1 MPQSDSVS
9 SPNQETLLAFLLDTV
24 PFQELGRASLES
36 VLGNISTQFFA
47 AGELILQAGQSQVSH
62 LLVIYQGKVRL
73 FLPGQ
78 DGSENLEDLRG
89 PGDTLGAL
97 GIFMESLSNLNAEA
111 VQDTLC
117 LLIPRD
123 EFLHLTERSAR
134 FSQFYLKYLS
144 EHYVGKAL
152 SELRRPK
159 ATASSEGAL
168 YLFSAQ
174 VGDLVR
180 RRPEMIRDDQPIQ
193 AAAAQLTSG
202 RVGALLVTDA
212 GGKVVGV
219 ITDRD
224 LRRVVTE
231 DIDHSGPV
239 SRIMSAPVHI
249 IGFHTICFDALLEML
264 RLKVHHL
271 AIERRGKIEGM
282 VSGHDLMVAQGSSPF
297 YLLRE
302 ILNADQFD
310 EIYDLS
316 RRVPL
321 VVRSLIYEGARPG
334 NITRMITLLNDYI
347 LERVLSLLQR
357 EQGAPPVPYCWL
369 LMGSEGRKEQTFR
382 TDQDNGLVYAD
393 SEDPEQAKRADEYF
407 TAFTTQAIE
416 HLVACG
422 FPRCPGNMMASNP
435 QWRQPY
441 LKWRGLFDRWIYK
454 PEPKEVLYA
463 TIFFDFRPGHGEL
476 ALGERL
482 RDHLARE
489 VRGQEVFLRLLAKDA
504 LTTPTPL
511 TMFRNFVLE
520 KKGEH
525 KNKIDLKTKGLVPFV
540 DFARVLSLAHGIKE
554 TNTLERLQL
563 LGEGGHISQELTTE
577 AVQAYEFQ
585 MQLRLMHQQR
595 LYEEGVPPNNF
606 LDPGDLS
613 DLERHTLKDAF
624 AVTNELKAALKDQF
638 RLNLG

>member
-1 MPQSDSVS
+1 MPQGGIADNPS
-9 SPNQETLLAFLLDTV
+9 QETLLAFLLDTP
-24 PFQELGRASLES
+24 PFQELGRAGLES
-36 VLGNISTQFFA
+36 VLDKVSTQHFA
-47 AGELILQAGQSQVSH
+47 EGELILQAGQSQLTH

-73 FLPGQ
+73 FLPGR
-78 DGSENLEDLRG
+78 DGSENLQDLRG
-89 PGDTLGAL
+89 PGETIGAL
-97 GIFMESLSNLNAEA
+97 GIFRESLSNLNAEA
-111 VQDTLC
+111 VEDTLC

-123 EFLHLTERSAR
+123 EFLHLTGKSAR
-134 FSQFYLKYLS
+134 FSQYYLKYLS

-152 SELRRPK
+152 TELRRPQ

-168 YLFSAQ
+168 FLFSAQ

-180 RRPEMIRDDQPIQ
+180 RRPEMIGADQPIQ

-202 RVGALLVTDA
+202 RVGALLVTGDE
-212 GGKVVGV
+212 GGVVGV
-219 ITDRD
+219 VTDRD

-231 DIDHSGPV
+231 DLDHTRPV
-239 SRIMSAPVHI
+239 RTIMSAPVHSI
-249 IGFHTICFDALLEML
+249 SFHTICFDALLEML

-282 VSGHDLMVAQGSSPF
+282 VSGHDLMVAQGASPF

-302 ILNADQFD
+302 ILNADKFD

-347 LERVLSLLQR
+347 LERVLSLLQE
-357 EQGAPPVPYCWL
+357 EQGPPPVPYCWL

-382 TDQDNGLVYAD
+382 TDQDNGLIYAD
-393 SEDPEQAKRADEYF
+393 PEDPKQAQRAQEYF

-422 FPRCPGNMMASNP
+422 FPRCPGNMMASNT

-441 LKWRGLFDRWIYK
+441 LKWRALFDRWVYK

-463 TIFFDFRPGHGEL
+463 TIFFDFRPGHGDSS
-476 ALGERL
+476 LGERL
-482 RDHLARE
+482 REHLARE
-489 VRGQEVFLRLLAKDA
+489 VRGQEVFLRLLAKDT

-511 TMFRNFVLE
+511 TMFRNFVVE

-563 LGEGGHISQELTTE
+563 LGEGGHLSPELTTE
-577 AVQAYEFQ
+577 AMQAYEFQ

-595 LYEEGVPPNNF
+595 LYEEGLPPNNY
-606 LDPGDLS
+606 LDPGELS
-613 DLERHTLKDAF
+613 ELERHTLKDAF
-624 AVTNELKAALKDQF
+624 AVTGELKAVLKDQF

>member
-1 MPQSDSVS
+1 MPQDDSAS
-9 SPNQETLLAFLLDTV
+9 SLAPEILLAFLLDTP
-24 PFQELGRASLES
+24 PFQELGRAGLET
-36 VLGNISTQFFA
+36 LLDKISTRHFA
-47 AGELILQAGQSQVSH
+47 AGELILQAGQSQVTH
-62 LLVIYQGKVRL
+62 LLVIYQGQVRL

-78 DGSENLEDLRG
+78 DGSENLQDLRS
-89 PGDTLGAL
+89 PGETIGAL
-97 GIFMESLSNLNAEA
+97 GIFRESLSNLNAEA
-111 VQDTLC
+111 TEDTLC
-117 LLIPRD
+117 LLIPRE
-123 EFLHLTERSAR
+123 EFLRLTEKSAR
-134 FSQFYLKYLS
+134 FAQYYLKYLS

-159 ATASSEGAL
+159 AALSSEGSL

-174 VGDLVR
+174 VGDVVR
-180 RRPEMIRDDQPIQ
+180 RRPETITASQPIQ
-193 AAAAQLTSG
+193 DAAAQLTAG
-202 RVGALLVTDA
+202 KVGALLVADEA
-212 GGKVVGV
+212 GEVVGV
-219 ITDRD
+219 VTDRD
-224 LRRVVTE
+224 LRQVVA
-231 DIDHSGPV
+231 DGLDHRRPV
-239 SRIMSAPVHI
+239 SAIMSSPVHTI
-249 IGFHTICFDALLEML
+249 SFHTVCFDALLEML

-271 AIERRGKIEGM
+271 AIERRGKIEGI
-282 VSGHDLMVAQGSSPF
+282 VGGHDLMVAQGSSPF

-302 ILNADQFD
+302 ILAAEQFD

-334 NITRMITLLNDYI
+334 NITRMITLLNDYL
-347 LERVLSLLQR
+347 LERVLNLLQK
-357 EQGAPPVPYCWL
+357 EQGPPPVPYCWL

-382 TDQDNGLVYAD
+382 TDQDNGLLYAD
-393 SEDPEQAKRADEYF
+393 PKDPEEGRRAQEYF

-416 HLVACG
+416 HLVGCG
-422 FPRCPGNMMASNP
+422 FPRCPGDMMASNP
-435 QWRQPY
+435 LWRQPY
-441 LKWRGLFDRWIYK
+441 AKWRELFDRWIHK

-463 TIFFDFRPGHGEL
+463 TIFFDFRPGHGEFS
-476 ALGERL
+476 LGERL
-482 RDHLARE
+482 RDHLTKE
-489 VRGQEVFLRLLAKDA
+489 VRGQEVFLRLLAKDT
-504 LTTPTPL
+504 LTTPSPL
-511 TMFRNFVLE
+511 TMFRNFVVE

-563 LGEGGHISQELTTE
+563 LGEGGHLSAELTTE

-595 LYEEGVPPNNF
+595 LDEEGLPPNNF
-606 LDPGDLS
+606 LDPSELS

-624 AVTNELKAALKDQF
+624 AVTGELKAVLREQF

>member
-1 MPQSDSVS
+1 MPQGDSAGKLA
-9 SPNQETLLAFLLDTV
+9 PETLLAFLLDTP
-24 PFQELGRASLES
+24 PFQELGRAGLEA
-36 VLGNISTQFFA
+36 VLSKVSTRQYA
-47 AGELILQAGQSQVSH
+47 AGELILQAGQSQVTH
-62 LLVIYQGKVRL
+62 LLVIYQGQVRL

-78 DGSENLEDLRG
+78 DGSENLQDLRG
-89 PGDTLGAL
+89 PGETIGAL
-97 GIFMESLSNLNAEA
+97 GIFRESLSNLNAEA
-111 VQDTLC
+111 TQETLC
-117 LLIPRD
+117 LLIPRE
-123 EFLHLTERSAR
+123 EFLHLTEKSAR
-134 FSQFYLKYLS
+134 FAQYYLKYLS

-152 SELRRPK
+152 TELRRPK
-159 ATASSEGAL
+159 TALSSEGSL

-180 RRPEMIRDDQPIQ
+180 RRPETIKADQSIQ
-193 AAAAQLTSG
+193 DAADQLTSG
-202 RVGALLVTDA
+202 RVGALLVDDA
-212 GGKVVGV
+212 AGEVVGV
-219 ITDRD
+219 VTDRD
-224 LRRVVTE
+224 LRRVVAE
-231 DIDHSGPV
+231 GLDHRQPV
-239 SRIMSAPVHI
+239 RDIMSAPVQTI
-249 IGFHTICFDALLEML
+249 SFHTVCFDALLEML

-271 AIERRGKIEGM
+271 AIERRGKIEGI

-302 ILNADQFD
+302 ILNADRFD

-334 NITRMITLLNDYI
+334 NITRMITLLNDYL
-347 LERVLSLLQR
+347 LERVLNLLQQ
-357 EQGAPPVPYCWL
+357 EQGPPPVPYCWL

-382 TDQDNGLVYAD
+382 TDQDNGLIYAD
-393 SEDPEQAKRADEYF
+393 PEGPEQAKLVQEYF

-435 QWRQPY
+435 LWRQPY
-441 LKWRGLFDRWIYK
+441 TKWRELFDRWIHR

-476 ALGERL
+476 PLGERL
-482 RDHLARE
+482 RDNLTRE
-489 VRGQEVFLRLLAKDA
+489 VRNQEVFLRLLAKDT
-504 LTTPTPL
+504 LTTPSPL
-511 TMFRNFVLE
+511 TMFRNFVVE

-563 LGEGGHISQELTTE
+563 LGEGGHISPELTTE
-577 AVQAYEFQ
+577 AMQAYEFQ

-595 LYEEGVPPNNF
+595 LDEEGLAPNNF
-606 LDPGDLS
+606 LDPGELS

-624 AVTNELKAALKDQF
+624 AVTGELKALLKDQF

>member
-1 MPQSDSVS
+1 MARVASAKKPT
-9 SPNQETLLAFLLDTV
+9 QETLLAFLLDTP
-24 PFQELGRASLES
+24 PFQELGRAGLES
-36 VLGNISTQFFA
+36 VLGNITSQRFK
-47 AGELILQAGQSQVSH
+47 AGELILQSGQTQVTH

-78 DGSENLEDLRG
+78 DGSENLQDLRG
-89 PGDTLGAL
+89 PGETLGAL
-97 GIFMESLSNLNAEA
+97 GIFRESLSNLNAEA
-111 VQDTLC
+111 VEDTLC
-117 LLIPRD
+117 LLIPRED
-123 EFLHLTERSAR
+123 FLHLTERSAR

-152 SELRRPK
+152 TELRRPHT
-159 ATASSEGAL
+159 ATSSEGAL

-180 RRPEMIRDDQPIQ
+180 RHPEMIGADQPIQ

-202 RVGALLVTDA
+202 RVGAILVNDA
-212 GGKVVGV
+212 RGEVVGV
-219 ITDRD
+219 VTDRD
-224 LRRVVTE
+224 LRRVVT
-231 DIDHSGPV
+231 DGLDHQAPV
-239 SRIMSAPVHI
+239 SSVMSTPVHT

-264 RLKVHHL
+264 RRKVHHL
-271 AIERRGKIEGM
+271 AIERRGKIEGV

-302 ILNADQFD
+302 ILTAEGFD

-334 NITRMITLLNDYI
+334 NITRMITLLNDYL
-347 LERVLSLLQR
+347 LERVLSLLQA
-357 EQGAPPVPYCWL
+357 ELGTPPAPYCWL

-382 TDQDNGLVYAD
+382 TDQDNGLLYAD
-393 SEDPEQAKRADEYF
+393 PKSPAHAKQCDEYF
-407 TAFTTQAIE
+407 TAFASRAID

-422 FPRCPGNMMASNP
+422 FPRCPGDMMASNP
-435 QWRQPY
+435 LWRQPY
-441 LKWRGLFDRWIYK
+441 TKWRELFDRWIRR

-476 ALGERL
+476 SLGERL
-482 RDHLARE
+482 RDHLTKQ
-489 VRGQEVFLRLLAKDA
+489 VRGQDVFLRLLAKDT
-504 LTTPTPL
+504 LTTPSPL
-511 TMFRNFVLE
+511 TMFRNFVVE

-563 LGEGGHISQELTTE
+563 LGEGGHISPELTTE
-577 AVQAYEFQ
+577 AMQAYEFQ

-595 LYEEGVPPNNF
+595 LDEEGLPPNNY
-606 LDPGDLS
+606 LDPSELS

-624 AVTNELKAALKDQF
+624 AVTGELKAALKEEF

>member
-1 MPQSDSVS
+1 MPKGDSTGV
-9 SPNQETLLAFLLDTV
+9 PTQESLLAFLLDTP

-36 VLGNISTQFFA
+36 VLGNISTQRFA
-47 AGELILQAGQSQVSH
+47 AGELVLQAGQSQVSH
-62 LLVIYQGKVRL
+62 LLVIYEGKVRL
-73 FLPGQ
+73 FLPGG
-78 DGSENLEDLRG
+78 DGSEAMEETRG
-89 PGDTLGAL
+89 PGETIGAL
-97 GIFMESLSNLNAEA
+97 GIFRESLSNLNVEAED
-111 VQDTLC
+111 DTLC

-123 EFLHLTERSAR
+123 EFLHLIERSAR

-159 ATASSEGAL
+159 ATVPSEGAL

-180 RRPEMIRDDQPIQ
+180 RRPEKIQSDQPIQ
-193 AAAAQLTSG
+193 AAAAQLTRG
-202 RVGALLVTDA
+202 RVGALLATDSM
-212 GGKVVGV
+212 GEVVGV
-219 ITDRD
+219 VTDRD
-224 LRRVVTE
+224 LRKVVTE
-231 DIDHSGPV
+231 GLNHQAPV
-239 SRIMSAPVHI
+239 SAVMSSPVHT

-271 AIERRGKIEGM
+271 AIERRGKIDGI

-302 ILNADQFD
+302 ILNADKFD

-347 LERVLSLLQR
+347 LERVLTLLQL
-357 EQGAPPVPYCWL
+357 ETGPPPVPYCWL

-382 TDQDNGLVYAD
+382 TDQDNGLLYAD
-393 SEDPEQAKRADEYF
+393 SQDPEQAKRSEEYF
-407 TAFTTQAIE
+407 AAFTAQAIE

-422 FPRCPGNMMASNP
+422 FPRCPGDMMASNP
-435 QWRQPY
+435 LWRQPY
-441 LKWRGLFDRWIYK
+441 TKWKALFDRWIYK

-463 TIFFDFRPGHGEL
+463 TIFFDFRSGHGEFS
-476 ALGERL
+476 LGERL

-563 LGEGGHISQELTTE
+563 LGEGGHISPELTTE

-595 LYEEGVPPNNF
+595 LYEEGLPPNNY
-606 LDPGDLS
+606 LDPTELS

-624 AVTNELKAALKDQF
+624 AVTNELKAALKEQF